1 MITTFKLN
9 ISELDNDFIDA
20 IRKIFKNQDIELTIK
35 ASGNYSQKTLKAK
48 ENAEVNENIV
58 EYSVQDFEKMAKE
71 LEEK

>member
-9 ISELDNDFIDA
+9 TTELDNDFLDA

-35 ASGNYSQKTLKAK
+35 TRNTYSQKLIDAK
-48 ENAEVNENIV
+48 DNVEVNEEKISYNIS
-58 EYSVQDFEKMAKE
+58 EFEKLSKE